1 MPHKASWEDNNKSV
15 YQYVIQLTVRLSPVF
30 LWVWARALSALGFGE
45 DAKVVLSVRSDVFED
60 IDGLGWDD
68 ADALLSMQC
77 TIQHIAVDSAGSLR
91 RVPLDEDLSGRDFFG
106 MQVLRFARH
115 CNITERPLQSLN
127 HYDTTGSFTLSTVQ
141 FIIASTRSENP
152 HVFHPISFKF
162 PPCWLWNSSK
172 VDMLDN
178 DPFSSFQSKT
188 VDNSTVFVTPS
199 LESLCPSVLHPVRVS
214 DFVRTNLL
222 NCSAIFNQT
231 WYGGVLS

>member
-127 HYDTTGSFTLSTVQ
+127 HYDWLIHFKHSAVHNSIYPLGK
-141 FIIASTRSENP
+141 STRVPP
-152 HVFHPISFKF
+152 HLFQVSPVLTLKQ
-162 PPCWLWNSSK
+162 
-172 VDMLDN
+172 
-178 DPFSSFQSKT
+178 FQSRYARQW
-188 VDNSTVFVTPS
+188 SF
-199 LESLCPSVLHPVRVS
+199 L
-214 DFVRTNLL
+214 
-222 NCSAIFNQT
+222 I
-231 WYGGVLS
+231 LSIKDSR